1 MNYWLTFDT
10 NKMQKLIRLRQ
21 KQRKY
26 IRIVDFFDKTR
37 FIFSS
42 TSNYYKALKIS
53 WWYSWQNAGSCDYNV
68 VLFSF
73 FYYYGDYIL

>member
-1 MNYWLTFDT
+1 MNYWLSFDT

-42 TSNYYKALKIS
+42 TSNYYKALKRGTLSKNKLMIFMS
-53 WWYSWQNAGSCDYNV
+53 ECRKLW
-68 VLFSF
+68 L
-73 FYYYGDYIL
+73 

>member
-42 TSNYYKALKIS
+42 TSNYYKALKRGTLSKHKLLIFMS
-53 WWYSWQNAGSCDYNV
+53 ECRKLW
-68 VLFSF
+68 L
-73 FYYYGDYIL
+73 